1 MNGLTAHKCH
11 LYREWTR
18 QGWYQLL
25 WNTTGL
31 HKLLGFTWQK
41 APFFISI
48 KKNSF
53 VQVRHVFPSKTAVS
67 DPVFMNHLFHR
78 WKVWAT
84 LSSLFRSSHHSLPD
98 LCPNPPP
105 TAPLFTSLLTTK
117 QATTLSLRPEK
128 LILFSCWLALSGLP
142 SDQLDIYFKDSKAAG
157 KLKVCRKEGPGRP
170 WKAVHFLKIS
180 WV

>member
-105 TAPLFTSLLTTK
+105 PNSTSLPLPPHYKAGHNSVT
-117 QATTLSLRPEK
+117 QAREVNPVQLLVSTLGPSLRSAWH
-128 LILFSCWLALSGLP
+128 LFQRLKGCWETEGLQEGGAGETLESCP
-142 SDQLDIYFKDSKAAG
+142 F
-157 KLKVCRKEGPGRP
+157 
-170 WKAVHFLKIS
+170 F
-180 WV
+180 